1 MTSPA
6 GVMTSRVT
14 QPVSVEHRI
23 VFRPV
28 VSDSIWHRSQCARHA
43 QQMQTIS
50 QIYLR
55 EYGGRPPQKTWGIAC
70 EFSDAWTCSC
80 TNERISV
87 AAFEDSLVAVTGWA
101 RNDANSAQDDESDR
115 ETVYHENVWKCVNL
129 DIYVLIMRYDRC
141 VTDR

>member
-1 MTSPA
+1 
-6 GVMTSRVT
+6 MTSRVT

-80 TNERISV
+80 TNERI
-87 AAFEDSLVAVTGWA
+87 
-101 RNDANSAQDDESDR
+101 
-115 ETVYHENVWKCVNL
+115 
-129 DIYVLIMRYDRC
+129 
-141 VTDR
+141 